1 MADRLRRLTPAE
13 LGPEQA
19 ALYDAIAGGPR
30 ASGPQHFA
38 LADRTGALEGPF
50 GLMLH
55 APGLGTPLQELG
67 AAIRY
72 RTSLS
77 DRHREIAILLVAVA
91 TSSEF
96 EWHAHVRVGLAAG
109 LGADELS
116 ALAAGSFV
124 PADPVEAALVA
135 VCRAVLEDVPLDD
148 EEYAAHRASLGE
160 RTLLELVVLVGY
172 YRTLASMLA
181 LFTVATPVDER
192 SGELPSLRP

>member
-1 MADRLRRLTPAE
+1 MADRLSRLTPSGLDA
-13 LGPEQA
+13 EQA

-55 APGLGTPLQELG
+55 APGVGAPLQELG

-77 DRHREIAILLVAVA
+77 DRHREVAILLVAVA
-91 TSSEF
+91 TASDF
-96 EWHAHVRVGLAAG
+96 EWFAHVRVGLAAG
-109 LGADELS
+109 LSTAELS
-116 ALAAGSFV
+116 DLAAGSFV
-124 PADPVEAALVA
+124 PADPEEAAVVA
-135 VCRAVLEDVPLDD
+135 VCRAVLDD
-148 EEYAAHRASLGE
+148 AGPGEEEYAAHRASLGE
-160 RTLLELVVLVGY
+160 QTLLELVVLVGY

-181 LFTVATPVDER
+181 FFTVATPVDER
-192 SGELPSLRP
+192 SAELPALRP